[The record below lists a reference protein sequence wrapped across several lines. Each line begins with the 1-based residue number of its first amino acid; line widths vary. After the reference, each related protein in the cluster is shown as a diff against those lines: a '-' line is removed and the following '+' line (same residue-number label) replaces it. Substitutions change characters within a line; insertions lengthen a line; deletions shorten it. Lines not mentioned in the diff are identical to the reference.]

1 MNESDLRFAVYL
13 IPPYPVARSVAEVHR
28 MLHKQFGF
36 TAAERFQAHVT
47 LKGFFKKIP
56 GSDEALV
63 ARLDRLFARQRAFPV
78 HFNGYHIDD
87 VGIGLNVNDLDGQPN
102 QALAA
107 LRAEIVDVVRPWIA
121 PDCDFAAA
129 DLGNP
134 FRGHMTLAF
143 RDIPLALQGHVLHYL
158 ADAPLPTEPF
168 TARTFHYLA
177 FHSQDWAGPW
187 WETLTW
193 RLLRSWVVED

>member
-1 MNESDLRFAVYL
+1 MEEADLRFAVYL
-13 IPPYPVARSVAEVHR
+13 IPPYPVARAVVEVHR
-28 MLHKQFGF
+28 MLRKQFGF
-36 TAAERFQAHVT
+36 TAADRFQAHIT

-56 GSDEALV
+56 GPDAELV
-63 ARLDRLFARQRAFPV
+63 AGLDRLFARQQPFPV
-78 HFNGYHIDD
+78 HFNGFRIDE
-87 VGIGLNVNDLDGQPN
+87 VGIGLNVNDIDGGPN
-102 QALAA
+102 GELAVVREA
-107 LRAEIVDVVRPWIA
+107 IVDVVRPWIA

-143 RDIPLALQGHVLHYL
+143 RDIPLVLQDDVLDYL

-168 TARTFHYLA
+168 MARTFHYLA
-177 FHSQDWAGPW
+177 FHSQDWGGPW

>member
-1 MNESDLRFAVYL
+1 MDGADFRFAVYL
-13 IPPYPVARSVAEVHR
+13 IPPYPVARSVVEVHR
-28 MLHKQFGF
+28 MLRKQFGF
-36 TAAERFQAHVT
+36 TAAERFQAHIT
-47 LKGFFKKIP
+47 LKGFFKKTEEP
-56 GSDEALV
+56 SAELV
-63 ARLDRLFARQRAFPV
+63 ARLDRLFARQRPFPV

-87 VGIGLNVNDLDGQPN
+87 VGIGLNVNEIDGQTN
-102 QALAA
+102 EALAT
-107 LRAEIVDVVRPWIA
+107 LRAGIVDVVQPWIA
-121 PDCDFAAA
+121 PDCDFVAA

-143 RDIPLALQGHVLHYL
+143 RDIPLELQTDVLDYL

-177 FHSQDWAGPW
+177 FYSQDWAGPW

-193 RLLRSWVVED
+193 RLLRSWVVEG